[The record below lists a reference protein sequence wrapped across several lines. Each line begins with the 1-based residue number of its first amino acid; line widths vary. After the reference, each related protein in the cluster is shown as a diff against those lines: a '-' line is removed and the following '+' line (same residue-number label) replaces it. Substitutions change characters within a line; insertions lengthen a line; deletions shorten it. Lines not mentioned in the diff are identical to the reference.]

1 MIVASA
7 RYWRASFALFLA
19 GFATFAGLY
28 DVQPLLPVF
37 ARTFGVSPA
46 TASLALSVSTVA
58 LAVALF
64 LAGSISETFGR
75 KLPMAVSLAVSAAIT
90 FACAVVPNFPALLGL
105 RLLEGVAISG
115 VPAIAMAYISEE
127 VATPALGFAMG
138 LYVSGTALGGM
149 SGRLLVGFVTDAH
162 GWRAALLAVGALGI
176 VCAIAVAVSLPAS
189 RRFVPQP
196 QTLRGQVTAYAA
208 HTRDA
213 GLPWLYATSFLIM
226 GSFVA
231 VYNYIGFRLAA
242 APFSLSQSQIGAIF
256 IVYLV
261 GVAASAL
268 MGRLADRYT
277 RRNVLWISESI
288 FVAGVLLTLAGNVAA
303 IVAGMAILTFGFF
316 GAHSVASSWVGRRAT
331 SNRAHAS
338 ALYLFAY
345 YLGSSVIGSLGG
357 LAFGSFGWI
366 GTVGMVSALLAVAL
380 LIAVVVL
387 RVVAPAELPR
397 EASPG

>member
-1 MIVASA
+1 
-7 RYWRASFALFLA
+7 
-19 GFATFAGLY
+19 
-28 DVQPLLPVF
+28 
-37 ARTFGVSPA
+37 
-46 TASLALSVSTVA
+46 
-58 LAVALF
+58 
-64 LAGSISETFGR
+64 
-75 KLPMAVSLAVSAAIT
+75 
-90 FACAVVPNFPALLGL
+90 
-105 RLLEGVAISG
+105 
-115 VPAIAMAYISEE
+115 
-127 VATPALGFAMG
+127 
-138 LYVSGTALGGM
+138 
-149 SGRLLVGFVTDAH
+149 
-162 GWRAALLAVGALGI
+162 
-176 VCAIAVAVSLPAS
+176 
-189 RRFVPQP
+189 
-196 QTLRGQVTAYAA
+196 
-208 HTRDA
+208 
-213 GLPWLYATSFLIM
+213 M

-397 EASPG
+397 KASPG